1 MSNRVKTAG
10 KTRRSWRDFPRALG
24 RAHRRASTELES
36 SMPLLNHL
44 EELRQRLFKA
54 FGAVLATTAISFIFA
69 DRLID
74 YLATPIGGKAA
85 LVSIEVTE
93 NIANFMR
100 VSLLSGLV
108 LGMPFIVYHSLRFV
122 LPGLNVRERRWLLLG
137 VPFASLLFLGGVLFT
152 WFVMLPVAIPFL
164 VNFLGIT
171 TQVRP
176 SNYFAFI
183 TSLMFWIGLS
193 FEMPL
198 VAMLLAKLKIV
209 TARQLAKG
217 WRHAVVVIAIVAAA
231 ITPTVDPVNM
241 MLVMLPL
248 MALYGVSILL
258 AAIVGRE

>member
-1 MSNRVKTAG
+1 
-10 KTRRSWRDFPRALG
+10 
-24 RAHRRASTELES
+24 
-36 SMPLLNHL
+36 
-44 EELRQRLFKA
+44 
-54 FGAVLATTAISFIFA
+54 
-69 DRLID
+69 
-74 YLATPIGGKAA
+74 
-85 LVSIEVTE
+85 
-93 NIANFMR
+93 
-100 VSLLSGLV
+100 
-108 LGMPFIVYHSLRFV
+108 MPFIVYHTLRFV

-176 SNYFAFI
+176 NNYFAFI

-198 VAMLLAKLKIV
+198 VATLLAKLKII
-209 TARQLAKG
+209 TARQLARG

-248 MALYGVSILL
+248 LALYGVSILL
-258 AAIVGRE
+258 AAIAGRD